1 MTQGWIKL
9 HRGFTKFEWYQDA
22 NTMRVFLHLLITAN
36 HKEAKWQGN
45 VIGRGQLITSREHL
59 SRDLGLTVQVVR
71 TSLLKLEKS
80 ENVTIKTTNRFTS
93 ISICNY
99 DTYQSADVAINPPVN
114 QQITNKQPTD
124 NQQITTNKND
134 KNKKNEENEK
144 KTTSVSVKDAH
155 QLRAEKLFN
164 RKEYRQLDKSEISA
178 WNSAK
183 DIVKSATEREW
194 KEIEA
199 FYAAPQRETYAR
211 KSFATLLNNF
221 SGELDRA
228 AEWYRKN
235 NQPQTKLGTPTQ
247 WT

>member
-1 MTQGWIKL
+1 MGKLTEWHANFPKQPQPQQYNTMKQGWIKL
-9 HRGFTKFEWYQDA
+9 HRGFTDWEWYQDA
-22 NTMRVFLHLLITAN
+22 NATRLFLHLLLTAN
-36 HKEAKWQGN
+36 HKQA
-45 VIGRGQLITSREHL
+45 
-59 SRDLGLTVQVVR
+59 
-71 TSLLKLEKS
+71 
-80 ENVTIKTTNRFTS
+80 ENVTIESTNRFTL
-93 ISICNY
+93 ITVCNY
-99 DTYQSADVAINPPVN
+99 DTYQSEEDAINQPDN
-114 QQITNKQPTD
+114 QRVTSKEPTD
-124 NQQITTNKND
+124 NKRITTNKND
-134 KNKKNEENEK
+134 KNKENEENEK

-194 KEIEA
+194 KELEA